1 MPHNFGRCAY
11 GPGGSIGQE
20 RDVPGPNM
28 NREESIWL
36 LKEVQHWLGNAME
49 QALALPENTVPEM
62 RKKRLLCRELRGRC
76 HQLRREYQKFASFR

>member
-1 MPHNFGRCAY
+1 
-11 GPGGSIGQE
+11 
-20 RDVPGPNM
+20 M
-28 NREESIWL
+28 NRDEFIGL
-36 LKEVQHWLGNAME
+36 LNEVQRWLAKAMD